1 MDPESIEGRLAGLCL
16 RGSDA
21 ALRARV
27 LGAAREAWGD
37 RVSGR
42 AALWRLVRGWAMAV
56 AAVLVACGAISW
68 REESLTAR
76 HMVSRPVSG
85 DAREDVLRKVCSDVG
100 LNHGYAARLA
110 LIVRARRGPAKG
122 LAPSWREWVNQ

>member
-1 MDPESIEGRLAGLCL
+1 MDFELMEKRLAGL
-16 RGSDA
+16 RAKGFGG

-27 LGAAREAWGD
+27 LGVAREAWGD
-37 RVSGR
+37 RIEAR
-42 AALWRLVRGWAMAV
+42 AALWRLLRGWAMAV
-56 AAVLVACGAISW
+56 AAVVITCGAISW

-76 HMVSRPVSG
+76 CLVSRPAAG
-85 DAREDVLRKVCSDVG
+85 DALGDVLRSVCSEVG

-110 LIVRARRGPAKG
+110 LIVRARPDPAEG

>member
-1 MDPESIEGRLAGLCL
+1 MDPESIEGRLAGFCL

-37 RVSGR
+37 RIDAR
-42 AALWRLVRGWAMAV
+42 AALWRLVRRWAIAV

-68 REESLTAR
+68 REESLTGR
-76 HMVSRPVSG
+76 CLVSRPAAG
-85 DAREDVLRKVCSDVG
+85 DAWEDVLRSVCSEVG

-110 LIVRARRGPAKG
+110 LIVRARPDPAEG
-122 LAPSWREWVNQ
+122 LAPSWREWVNP